1 MSNIGNTEALESYLK
16 LEQENKRLRQEI
28 EEWKYRY
35 KEYYNAWQKISA
47 ASDTLWHWL
56 ETRENTKTQTI
67 KRKMAETFQWAYMQA
82 EIPELRAKWKNA
94 EAREWAEKRYPP
106 TADSLTSSNSPITTT
121 S

>member
-35 KEYYNAWQKISA
+35 KEYYDAWQKISA

-56 ETRENTKTQTI
+56 ETRENTKTKTI
-67 KRKMAETFQWAYMQA
+67 QHKMAELFKFASMEAYFEDM
-82 EIPELRAKWKNA
+82 RSKWKNP
-94 EAREWAEKRYPP
+94 EAIEWARKTYPV
-106 TADSLTSSNSPITTT
+106 ASPLPNKTVTKNE
-121 S
+121 